1 MTFTVVCFVFAL
13 TVAQAEPTVYTIQ
26 VDGLGCPFCT
36 YGIEKQL
43 STINGVDSVVVDI
56 SNGLV
61 NVTMQK
67 DTLLDKKQ
75 AQQAVTDAGYTLRSF
90 K

>member
-43 STINGVDSVVVDI
+43 SAINGVDSVVVDI
-56 SNGLV
+56 GNGLV